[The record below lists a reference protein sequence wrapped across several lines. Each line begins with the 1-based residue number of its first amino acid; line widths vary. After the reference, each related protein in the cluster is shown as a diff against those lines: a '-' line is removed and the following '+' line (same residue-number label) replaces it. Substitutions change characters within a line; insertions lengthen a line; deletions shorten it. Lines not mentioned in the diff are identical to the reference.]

1 MLTTE
6 TQLHGYRKENK
17 LENFALKHAN
27 NWNTTARI
35 SKGKLVQGKEG
46 RKYVY

>member
-17 LENFALKHAN
+17 LESFALKHAN
-27 NWNTTARI
+27 N
-35 SKGKLVQGKEG
+35 
-46 RKYVY
+46 